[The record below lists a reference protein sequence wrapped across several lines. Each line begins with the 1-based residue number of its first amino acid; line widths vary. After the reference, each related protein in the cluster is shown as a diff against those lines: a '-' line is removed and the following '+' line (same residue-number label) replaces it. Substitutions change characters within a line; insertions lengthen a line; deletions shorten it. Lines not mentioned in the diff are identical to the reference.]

1 MHAAG
6 FCDSTPF
13 KDSSG
18 DYTFGESRCTGVD
31 QVNFSLYNKPA
42 GESVLND
49 CNASTYF
56 NSWAL
61 TVGSCQM
68 VAAPCNSPTGSFS
81 PPDPRPRVMP
91 HKAHVARPSAHAF
104 NLQCARGAA
113 LRATVVS

>member
-18 DYTFGESRCTGVD
+18 DYTFGKSRCTGVD

-42 GESVLND
+42 GESVLNY
-49 CNASTYF
+49 CSASTYF
-56 NSWAL
+56 L
-61 TVGSCQM
+61 VGADGRQLPDGGSAVQPP
-68 VAAPCNSPTGSFS
+68 VRLVFAPPI
-81 PPDPRPRVMP
+81 PAPRVMP
-91 HKAHVARPSAHAF
+91 HGAHVARPSAHAF